1 MLYSDITFYA
11 RNAES
16 SAPNSYK
23 KNKGHKNLTWYSTIC
38 LYPREQKKII
48 VLLTIRV
55 QSLSKENF
63 TSQNSNTPSTLI
75 HT

>member
-1 MLYSDITFYA
+1 MLCSDTTFYA

-16 SAPNSYK
+16 SAPNNYK
-23 KNKGHKNLTWYSTIC
+23 KNKGHKNLTWYSAIC
-38 LYPREQKKII
+38 LCPREQKKII

-55 QSLSKENF
+55 QNLSKENL
-63 TSQNSNTPSTLI
+63 TSQNPNTFSTLT